1 MADTFLTISLI
12 GGITAASSICLILL
26 AIALGKIDV

>member
-1 MADTFLTISLI
+1 MGGTIFTFFLVVGIFSVICISL
-12 GGITAASSICLILL
+12 TLL